1 MFLHSFAYI
10 CAYDFTFSN
19 MDNIQR
25 QRGNIE
31 PHKEQK
37 ADGDHIRTEYAGNGE
52 IPLLPSQD
60 TGVEIAGNDS
70 ACIAAIPFKLSDF
83 YDRYSPHA
91 HIDHSRA
98 YVRHPQPKREHRLP
112 KGYPELMKE
121 LPRYFREYRP
131 KKWLFE
137 GETPGQPY
145 SASALAKALKKATQ
159 RAGIKHRAHAHSL
172 PHSFA
177 THLWKQGTDLHTIQV
192 SAHKANISN
201 PLDTLD
207 DS

>member
-1 MFLHSFAYI
+1 MRSFAYI

-137 GETPGQPY
+137 GETPGPVLGKRIGESAEKSHTTGRYQAPGTRTQPPPLLCH
-145 SASALAKALKKATQ
+145 ASLETRDRLTHDTGE
-159 RAGIKHRAHAHSL
+159 RAQS
-172 PHSFA
+172 
-177 THLWKQGTDLHTIQV
+177 
-192 SAHKANISN
+192 
-201 PLDTLD
+201 
-207 DS
+207 